1 MDSDLPE
8 EHIPVTT
15 RFGTAVGLAVVASAL
30 ASGPAALRVS
40 SAPDGASG
48 AWPALAAALFFPM
61 LGAIYLLR
69 RTRQG
74 VRAFA
79 GTGAEIRAL
88 GLFLFSALLVVTMAL
103 LGAGLRATTH
113 HHALAGVTFAIVT
126 FVAALVL
133 APISAHTARIVVR
146 WVTEKKVIRVA
157 TAGAF
162 LIGGALLVALSAA
175 RVGSGASLTAP
186 AAAVVVDLLAFAMAA
201 LLASRPDLK
210 NRRILAIFGPPVA
223 AALFALGLATL
234 HASAPLDTAIHE
246 RAPAFALL
254 VRAVL
259 RGD

>member
-103 LGAGLRATTH
+103 LGAGLRAATN
-113 HHALAGVTFAIVT
+113 VTIANVT
-126 FVAALVL
+126 
-133 APISAHTARIVVR
+133 P
-146 WVTEKKVIRVA
+146 
-157 TAGAF
+157 
-162 LIGGALLVALSAA
+162 
-175 RVGSGASLTAP
+175 
-186 AAAVVVDLLAFAMAA
+186 
-201 LLASRPDLK
+201 
-210 NRRILAIFGPPVA
+210 
-223 AALFALGLATL
+223 
-234 HASAPLDTAIHE
+234 ASA
-246 RAPAFALL
+246 
-254 VRAVL
+254 
-259 RGD
+259 